1 MTQHDALSGRKCVKR
16 GSPTCT
22 SCKQHPA
29 VRDIKTWSAGVNWW
43 MTEYM
48 RLMFQYSESDLSGY
62 PTVVALSNPTLPPHQ
77 TNGFDGATMRGF
89 GMRMQV
95 DW

>member
-1 MTQHDALSGRKCVKR
+1 M
-16 GSPTCT
+16 
-22 SCKQHPA
+22 
-29 VRDIKTWSAGVNWW
+29 KTWVVGVNWW

-48 RLMFQYSESDLSGY
+48 RLMFQYSQSDLSGY
-62 PTVVALSNPTLPPHQ
+62 PSTPNVATRTQLLAVKS
-77 TNGFDGATMRGF
+77 GFDGATVRGF

>member
-1 MTQHDALSGRKCVKR
+1 VDPVVPNKVPLCGDM
-16 GSPTCT
+16 
-22 SCKQHPA
+22 
-29 VRDIKTWSAGVNWW
+29 KTWSVTVNWW

-48 RLMFQYSESDLSGY
+48 RLMAQYSESDLSGY
-62 PTVVALSNPTLPPHQ
+62 PNFAVADLTLPPHQ
-77 TNGFDGATMRGF
+77 NTGFDGATMRGF

>member
-1 MTQHDALSGRKCVKR
+1 ME
-16 GSPTCT
+16 
-22 SCKQHPA
+22 
-29 VRDIKTWSAGVNWW
+29 TWIVGVNWW

-48 RLMFQYSESDLSGY
+48 RLMFQYSQSDLSDY
-62 PTVVALSNPTLPPHQ
+62 PFFTPTGLPSLPPGSN
-77 TNGFDGATMRGF
+77 NGFDGATIRGF